1 MPSEELKKTEEQNAL
16 FTQLAEPFD
25 PSEIKWRVTHTNRDG
40 NRGAVIAYADPR
52 AYTDRLN
59 QLFTP
64 TGWTRS
70 YQVSTV
76 SSVTRMKRD
85 KLIQTGKVLVTCS
98 LTIIGLGCHT
108 GSGEEWADEQ
118 NAMTT
123 AEAQAFKRAAS
134 CYGLGRYLYN
144 FAEMWVPLNEY
155 RQPVEFPKLPNWAL
169 PRGSVPAKS
178 HPASVSRPPAAQRG
192 PIDQKTT
199 LKIEGFRRILGDP
212 IYGEIVWRIAH
223 ASQANA
229 IPNAQLQANV
239 VEAMVRA
246 SRGISKA
253 HSLAE
258 QIGET
263 SFIAI
268 LDRLRIES
276 MTTIPR
282 LECLKTLVA
291 ELELEAARTAA

>member
-1 MPSEELKKTEEQNAL
+1 MATEEMKTNPNLDAL

-85 KLIQTGKVLVTCS
+85 KLIQTGKVLVTCT
-98 LTIIGLGCHT
+98 LTITGLGCHS

-123 AEAQAFKRAAS
+123 ALAKFFTPRDMYTGTLLSAAEALHSGTTTVNNWCHNIVTHEHAVERCDQCGFANH
-134 CYGLGRYLYN
+134 GLPC
-144 FAEMWVPLNEY
+144 E
-155 RQPVEFPKLPNWAL
+155 
-169 PRGSVPAKS
+169 
-178 HPASVSRPPAAQRG
+178 SR
-192 PIDQKTT
+192 
-199 LKIEGFRRILGDP
+199 
-212 IYGEIVWRIAH
+212 
-223 ASQANA
+223 
-229 IPNAQLQANV
+229 
-239 VEAMVRA
+239 
-246 SRGISKA
+246 
-253 HSLAE
+253 
-258 QIGET
+258 
-263 SFIAI
+263 
-268 LDRLRIES
+268 
-276 MTTIPR
+276 
-282 LECLKTLVA
+282 
-291 ELELEAARTAA
+291 